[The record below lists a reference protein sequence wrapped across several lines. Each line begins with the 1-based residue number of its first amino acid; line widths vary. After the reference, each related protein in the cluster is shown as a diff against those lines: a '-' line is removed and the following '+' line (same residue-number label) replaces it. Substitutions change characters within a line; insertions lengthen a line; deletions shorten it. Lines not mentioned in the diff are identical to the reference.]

1 MKRQI
6 ALFSLLLALT
16 ASPALAQLGGGI
28 VYDPT
33 NYKNA
38 VLRYLQLQQ
47 QLQRL
52 QQTYNLH
59 MQQYQFIQ
67 AQARQL
73 QNMVARYRAVPSQW
87 SNLSASNTMGNTS
100 RWINGINTGD
110 YGIAQQ
116 GYGQVNRSLTSPD
129 GVNTHDGLK
138 QAYGLEEL
146 SDGSTIN
153 GMATIGQLRKNAQQL
168 EVHIKQLED
177 DSLSSATDLNTQIAV
192 LNKINAANILLVRTM
207 QDTNKLL
214 ASLLEQQLVT
224 TERNRTSGVGSIN
237 TELYRQQ
244 HFTDVMSFTS
254 SMPVRLQTPTEK

>member
-16 ASPALAQLGGGI
+16 VSPALAQLGGGI

-38 VLRYLQLQQ
+38 VLRYLQLQH
-47 QLQRL
+47 QLQQL

-73 QNMVARYRAVPSQW
+73 QNMVARYRAIPSQW
-87 SNLSASNTMGNTS
+87 SNLSASNTLGNTS
-100 RWINGINTGD
+100 RWVNGINTGN

-116 GYGQVNRSLTSPD
+116 GYGQVNRSLSSPN
-129 GVNTHDGLK
+129 GVNTYDGLK

-146 SDGSTIN
+146 SDGSTVN
-153 GMATIGQLRKNAQQL
+153 GMATIGQLRNNAQQL
-168 EVHIKQLED
+168 ELHIKQLED
-177 DSLSSATDLNTQIAV
+177 DSLSSAPDLNTQIAV

-224 TERNRTSGVGSIN
+224 TERNRTSSVGGIN

-254 SMPVRLQTPTEK
+254 SMPTKLQTPTGR

>member
-1 MKRQI
+1 MKHKI
-6 ALFSLLLALT
+6 ALITLLLALT
-16 ASPALAQLGGGI
+16 VSPAFAQLGGGI
-28 VYDPT
+28 VFDPT

-47 QLQRL
+47 QLQQL
-52 QQTYNLH
+52 QQSYNLH

-67 AQARQL
+67 GQARQL
-73 QNMVARYRAVPSQW
+73 QGMVGRYRAQFSQW
-87 SNLSASNTMGNTS
+87 QNLTAGNTLGNTN
-100 RWINGINTGD
+100 WWLNGVNTGD
-110 YGIAQQ
+110 YGTAKQ
-116 GYGQVNRSLTSPD
+116 GYGQVNRPLGSPA
-129 GVNTHDGLK
+129 GVNTYDSLK

-153 GMATIGQLRKNAQQL
+153 GMATIGQLRRNAQQL
-168 EVHIKQLED
+168 ELHIKQLED
-177 DSLSSATDLNTQIAV
+177 DSLSSDSDLNTQVAV

-244 HFTDVMSFTS
+244 HFSDTMSFTGS
-254 SMPVRLQTPTEK
+254 IPTQLQAPTGR